1 MTSASL
7 TRYVGASSGTSVD
20 GLDIAVIEVA
30 AESLRIVSGTTVPF
44 APSLRRQLLSL
55 GAAEVDDIDS
65 LGSTDALLG
74 RFIGDSI
81 NACLASN
88 GIGTE
93 SIRAIG
99 SHGQTVR
106 HRSRA
111 NPPFTIQIGDPNL
124 IAELTG
130 ITTVA
135 DFRRR
140 DIAAGGEGAPLVP
153 LFHHALFGAGSAEPR
168 SVLNIGG
175 MANVTSL
182 PTSPTKPIEGF
193 DTGPGN
199 TLLDAWARAN
209 LGEPFDRD
217 GEWSS
222 KGNIIARLLEAFM
235 RDPYF
240 AQPPPKS
247 TGREAFGLDWLKRHL
262 ESLDTPPQPE
272 DVQSTLAELTA
283 RSIADGLD
291 RWGHTSGLL
300 IVAGGGRLNREL
312 MSRIQRL
319 LPSHRVQTSDQL
331 GVNGDWLEAAAF
343 AWLAHRTLEGLAGN
357 APAVTGA
364 KAARVLG
371 AVYAGNR
378 PG

>member
-1 MTSASL
+1 MTSASS

-20 GLDIAVIEVA
+20 GLDIAIVEVTV
-30 AESLRIVSGTTVPF
+30 ESVQIVSGRTVPF

-65 LGSTDALLG
+65 LGATDALLG
-74 RFIGDSI
+74 RFIGNSI
-81 NACLASN
+81 NTCLASN
-88 GIGTE
+88 GIDSA

-111 NPPFTIQIGDPNL
+111 DPPFTIQIGDPNL

-153 LFHHALFGAGSAEPR
+153 LFHNALFGSGSDEPR

-175 MANVTSL
+175 MANITSL
-182 PTSPTKPIEGF
+182 PTSPTTPIEGF

-209 LGEPFDRD
+209 VGQPFDRD
-217 GEWSS
+217 GEWST
-222 KGNIIARLLEAFM
+222 KGNLIEPLLDAFM

-240 AQPPPKS
+240 AQSPPKS
-247 TGREAFGLDWLKRHL
+247 TGREAFSLDWLHRHL
-262 ESLDTPPQPE
+262 SCLAAPPKAE

-283 RSIADGLD
+283 RSIADGLN
-291 RWGHTSGLL
+291 RWGHASGLL

-319 LPSHRVQTSDQL
+319 LPNHRVQPSDQL

-364 KAARVLG
+364 RAARVLG
-371 AVYAGNR
+371 AIYPGNR